1 MTVKFLKIDT
11 YDIICLPAKAI
22 ISGPMKRPEKAPSI
36 EDIFKSVQPEN
47 LNRLFSRRNFTVL
60 PTVDGKYLHW
70 SELKYKK
77 PPEGLDRKLWWLK
90 IKMARDHSRKKV
102 LLKDASGVHF
112 SFCIPDSVLETLH
125 KIDGQAAGRITTPD
139 QVTNP
144 ETRDRY
150 IVNSLI
156 EEAINSSQLEGASTS
171 RKIASNMLRSGR
183 KPKSQDEQM
192 ILNNY
197 EAMNFVRE
205 VKDEKLTPELIL
217 ELHKIVTDQTLDN
230 TDAAGRLQ
238 TSDEERVGVYDVRSG
253 RRLHTPPPASQLHNR
268 LEELCKFA
276 NEEHVDSNFLHPI
289 VKAIILHFWIG
300 FDHPFEDGNGRL
312 ARALFYWWALKQ
324 NYWLFE
330 FISISRNIKKA
341 PAQYGYAYLYSE
353 TDENDLTYFI
363 VHQLKVIMSSIADLG
378 KYLDKKIEQVRS
390 LENKLKNAGQ
400 FNHRQLA
407 LLSHAIRGNNDGYT
421 FRSHQTSHNI
431 VRATAR
437 ADLLYLEEHGLLVKG
452 GRKGRAI
459 VFYPAEDIDK
469 IIDDLSD

>member
-1 MTVKFLKIDT
+1 M
-11 YDIICLPAKAI
+11 YDGQSTEITSLN
-22 ISGPMKRPEKAPSI
+22 PMKRPEKAPSM
-36 EDIFKSVQPEN
+36 EDIANSIQSEDS
-47 LNRLFSRRNFTVL
+47 NRLLSLWNIAVL

-70 SELKYKK
+70 SELKYRT
-77 PPEGLDRKLWWLK
+77 PPEGLDHKLWWLK
-90 IKMARDHSRKKV
+90 IKLARAHSKREV
-102 LLKDASGVHF
+102 PLKDAGGAHF
-112 SFCIPDSVLETLH
+112 SFCIPDSILETLH
-125 KIDGQAAGRITTPD
+125 KIDSQATGRLTILD

-183 KPKSQDEQM
+183 RPKNQDERM

-197 EAMNFVRE
+197 IAMNFVRE
-205 VKDEKLTPELIL
+205 AKDKKLTPELVL
-217 ELHKIVTDQTLDN
+217 ELHGVVTEQTLEN
-230 TDAAGRLQ
+230 TDAEGKLQ
-238 TSDEERVGVYDVRSG
+238 TSDDERVGVYDVKSG
-253 RRLHTPPPASQLHNR
+253 KRLHTPPPASQLQNR
-268 LEELCKFA
+268 LEELCEFA

-289 VKAIILHFWIG
+289 FKAIILHFWIG
-300 FDHPFEDGNGRL
+300 FEHPFEDGNGRL
-312 ARALFYWWALKQ
+312 ARALFYWWVLKQ

-363 VHQLKVIMSSIADLG
+363 VHQLKVISSSITDLG
-378 KYLDKKIEQVRS
+378 EYLNKKVEQVRA
-390 LENKLKNAGQ
+390 LERQLKSAGQ

-431 VRATAR
+431 ARGTAR
-437 ADLLYLEEHGLLVKG
+437 ADLLSLEERGLLFKG
-452 GRKGRAI
+452 GREGRAI

-469 IIDDLSD
+469 RIDDLSG

>member
-1 MTVKFLKIDT
+1 
-11 YDIICLPAKAI
+11 
-22 ISGPMKRPEKAPSI
+22 MKRPEKAPSI
-36 EDIFKSVQPEN
+36 EDLAKSIQPEDM
-47 LNRLFSRRNFTVL
+47 NRLFSQGNIAAL

-70 SELKYKK
+70 SELRHRT
-77 PPEGLDRKLWWLK
+77 PPEGLDHNLWWLK
-90 IKMARDHSRKKV
+90 IKIARGHARKAV
-102 LLKDASGVHF
+102 LLKDAGGVPF

-125 KIDGQAAGRITTPD
+125 KIDGQAAGRIAIPE

-150 IVNSLI
+150 IINSLI

-183 KPKSQDEQM
+183 NPKSQDERM

-197 EAMNFVRE
+197 MAMNFVRQ
-205 VKDEKLTPELIL
+205 VKHEKLTPELVL
-217 ELHKIVTDQTLDN
+217 ELHRIVTDRTLEN
-230 TDAAGRLQ
+230 TDAAGKLQ
-238 TSDEERVGVYDVRSG
+238 TSDDVRVGVYDVKSG
-253 RRLHTPPPASQLHNR
+253 RRLHAPPPASQLQSR
-268 LEELCKFA
+268 LEELCEFA
-276 NEEHVDSNFLHPI
+276 NEQHVDSNFLHPV

-312 ARALFYWWALKQ
+312 ARALFYWWVLKQ

-330 FISISRNIKKA
+330 FLSISRNIKEA

-353 TDENDLTYFI
+353 TDENDLTYFL
-363 VHQLKVIMSSIADLG
+363 VHQLKVIMSSIADLEE
-378 KYLDKKIEQVRS
+378 YLNRKIEQVHA

-407 LLSHAIRGNNDGYT
+407 LLSHAIRGNSDGYT

-437 ADLLYLEEHGLLVKG
+437 ADLLSLEEHGLLFRG
-452 GRKGRAI
+452 GKRSGAI
-459 VFYPAEDIDK
+459 VFYPAEDIDER
-469 IIDDLSD
+469 IDSLSD